1 MKNFRR
7 IAVLIAAALA
17 PATLSAQEAATVSG
31 RVTNAQGQPEAAVL
45 VRIESLNVGASSGA
59 DGNYRLVVPG
69 ARIRAGQSVTITA
82 SRTGLSPVSRT
93 VTLSPGANLT
103 QNFQMATSVLLLED
117 IVVTGTAGAVEARK
131 VPFEVGQVTA
141 EDIQVP
147 SANAASALQGKVA
160 GVTVVS
166 GSGRPGSAPSI
177 ILRGAKSINAAGR
190 NQEPLYIVDG
200 VILGASVVDVDA
212 LDIEKIEVLKGAAA
226 ASMYGSRAAN
236 GVIQITTRR
245 GSRVADDQV
254 RYTFRSEAGRSEMFN
269 TPDLLLSESHQYQL
283 VECTGVAT
291 SVCAADQVGTFF
303 VHGGGA
309 NAGKACSFL
318 SCSAPRLAGQAA
330 TGGAAA
336 NDYNTYQSQSWPGQ
350 TFDQVDRFFRE
361 GAFTQNYV
369 SAEGR
374 SGATNFHVSF
384 SNYGDEGTI
393 PGLEGLDR
401 NNFRVNVDQAIRSNI
416 SVGASAFYSR
426 STNDQFPEGNG
437 NPMFA
442 LTRMP
447 AGVNLQG
454 CQADNTR
461 NCLNR
466 PDSLVLQADPGNTES
481 GNPLYELLNRQ
492 YGTERGRLLTAANF
506 RYSPINWFDVDAA
519 VSYDRLD
526 RLDQDYYPR
535 GFRTTTASSQLNNGY
550 LDQLRVRNEAF
561 NGSITGTARFDLADN
576 IHNRTQLRYLYEESE
591 YDETWTRGFN
601 LLVGDLIDLG
611 NTSQRLAPDSYAERV
626 VADGYFAITNFDIA
640 DRYIIDALIRNDG
653 SSLFGPDERRQWY
666 YRLAGAWLLSEESWF
681 GVPGVDEFKLRYS
694 VGTAGGR
701 PRFSAQYETYSVSA
715 SGISPVALGNRELRP
730 EHSREQEAGIDLGF
744 LDNRATLTVNYAN
757 VVTSDQILQVPLPA
771 YTGFQ
776 NQWRNAGTLENNTWE
791 LSLDTRLIERNN
803 FSWSA
808 RVNYDRTRSRITEF
822 DLAPYRYGTP
832 NSQAL
837 ENVFFARE
845 GEELGTFYGIRLAT
859 TCDELPSGIQGM
871 CDQFRVND
879 EGYLVWT
886 GGQDLSARSWGTASP
901 AAIQA
906 SGAHM
911 FNLRWGEPIAALCQ
925 DRDLGTTTYCP
936 VGRSTPDYKVGFSST
951 VSWGGLTLYGLIDAE
966 QGFDVYNQPL
976 QWAVFRNTSGLSD
989 QAGVPVEQQKP
1000 LSYYGTLYNV
1010 SGLRP
1015 SSAFVED
1022 GSFVKLRELSLRYTF
1037 GSDMLSRLPG
1047 VSALDGV
1054 SLMLIGR
1061 NLKTWTD
1068 YRGFDP
1074 EVGMGGGQTGSAAL
1088 ARVEGYQYPNFRTWT
1103 LGVEVNF

>member
-7 IAVLIAAALA
+7 LIAVLIAAALA
-17 PATLSAQEAATVSG
+17 PASLLAQEGATVSG

-59 DGNYRLVVPG
+59 DGNYRLVVPA
-69 ARIRAGQSVTITA
+69 ARIRAGTSVTITA

-131 VPFEVGQVTA
+131 VPFEVGQITA
-141 EDIQVP
+141 EDIPVP
-147 SANAASALQGKVA
+147 STNAASALQGKVA

-200 VILGASVVDVDA
+200 VILGSSVVDIDA

-254 RYTFRSEAGRSEMFN
+254 RYTFRSEGGRSEMFN
-269 TPDLLLSESHQYQL
+269 TPDLLLSESHQYRL
-283 VECTGVAT
+283 VNTD
-291 SVCAADQVGTFF
+291 SGTFF
-303 VHGGGA
+303 VGA
-309 NAGKACSFL
+309 NGQPCRFLTCAGAQ
-318 SCSAPRLAGQAA
+318 LAGQTAA
-330 TGGAAA
+330 TGQQPSA
-336 NDYNTYQSQSWPGQ
+336 YNTYQSQPWPGQ
-350 TFDQVDRFFRE
+350 TFDQVDRFFSE
-361 GAFTQNYV
+361 GTFTQNYV

-384 SNYGDEGTI
+384 SNLQDEGI
-393 PGLEGLDR
+393 MPGLEGLDR

-426 STNDQFPEGNG
+426 SVNDQFPEGNG
-437 NPMFA
+437 NPLFA

-447 AGVNLQG
+447 AGVDLQA
-454 CQADNTR
+454 CQGDQTR
-461 NCLNR
+461 SCIDR
-466 PDSLVLQADPGNTES
+466 PDSLVLRADPGNAES
-481 GNPLYELLNRQ
+481 GNPLYELLNRE
-492 YGTERGRLLTAANF
+492 YDTERGRLLTAANF

-535 GFRTTTASSQLNNGY
+535 GFRTTTASALYNNGY
-550 LDQLRVRNEAF
+550 LDQTRIRNEAF

-576 IHNRTQLRYLYEESE
+576 IHNRTQLRYLLEQSE
-591 YDETWTRGFN
+591 YDETYTRGYA
-601 LLVGDLIDLG
+601 LQVGGLVDFG
-611 NTSQRLAPDSYAERV
+611 NTTPANRTADSYAESV

-640 DRYIIDALIRNDG
+640 DRYILDALIRNDG

-666 YRLAGAWLLSEESWF
+666 YRLAGAWLMSEESWF
-681 GVPGVDEFKLRYS
+681 GLPGFDEFKLRYS

-701 PRFSAQYETYSVSA
+701 PRFSAQYETYAVTS

-730 EHSREQEAGIDLGF
+730 EHSREQEAGVDLGF
-744 LDNRATLTVNYAN
+744 LNNRATLTLNYAN

-776 NQWRNAGTLENNTWE
+776 SQWRNAGTLENNTWE

-808 RVNYDRTRSRITEF
+808 RVNYDRTRSEITEF
-822 DLAPYRYGTP
+822 NLASYRYGVP
-832 NSQAL
+832 GQGL
-837 ENVFFARE
+837 DNVFFARE
-845 GEELGTFYGIRLAT
+845 GEELGTFYGIKLAT
-859 TCDELPSGIQGM
+859 TCEDLPAGIQNQ
-871 CDQFRVND
+871 CDQFAVND

-886 GGQDLSARSWGTASP
+886 GGQDLSARNWGATAP
-901 AAIQA
+901 ASIQT
-906 SGAHM
+906 SGAQM
-911 FNLRWGEPIAALCQ
+911 FNLRWGEPIAALCN
-925 DRDLGTTTYCP
+925 DRDLGTTVYCP
-936 VGRSTPDYKVGFSST
+936 LGRTTPDYKVGFSST
-951 VSWGGLTLYGLIDAE
+951 VSWGGLTVYGLLDAE

-1022 GSFVKLRELSLRYTF
+1022 GSYVKLRELSLRYTF

-1047 VSALDGV
+1047 VSALDGL

-1074 EVGMGGGQTGSAAL
+1074 EVGNAGGQTGSAAL
-1088 ARVEGYQYPNFRTWT
+1088 GRVEGYQYPNFRTWT